1 MKYLITKS
9 NGDQST
15 VSFSSEIGEEL
26 TFETSGN
33 LGAGRRRFS
42 ATDQLGNLVWYT
54 TLAEGQSATAELL
67 AEEV

>member
-1 MKYLITKS
+1 MKYLVTKS

-15 VSFSSEIGEEL
+15 VTFSEEL

>member
-1 MKYLITKS
+1 MKYLVTKS

-15 VSFSSEIGEEL
+15 VNFSSEIGDEL

-33 LGAGRRRFS
+33 LGGGRRRFS

-54 TLAEGQSATAELL
+54 SLAEGQTATAELL
-67 AEEV
+67 AEL